1 MRFAI
6 TLTDR
11 YLNVMQAFLAR
22 GWTPLKVFTTPV
34 DQRVHRNKEVI
45 ALAQKLKCDVQ
56 LSRLSQQNLRE
67 LADRGC
73 EALIVAS
80 YSWRISDW
88 RLYLKYAVN
97 FHPSPLP
104 RGRGAYPAPVPVL
117 ERSATW
123 GVSCHKIEQEFD
135 TGDVLKCIEFPMS
148 PEDDHDSVD
157 LKIQLANQ
165 RLAGEV
171 ADHFV
176 ELWDLARPQLEG
188 SYFPPWSDQDRSL
201 DFSQTV
207 AQILCRVR
215 AFGPVEC
222 LARVND
228 VTLFVR
234 RAVGW
239 VEAHRVVAGTVVY
252 ANGLSLVIAVADG
265 FVALTEWSLL
275 GPDAVTGTLRR

>member
-11 YLNVMQAFLAR
+11 YLNVMQAFIGR
-22 GWTPLKVFTTPV
+22 GWTPLKLFTTSV
-34 DQRVHRNKEVI
+34 DQRIHRNKEVV
-45 ALAQKLKCDVQ
+45 ALGQKLKIDVQ
-56 LSRLSQQNLRE
+56 LSRLSQENLKE

-88 RLYLKYAVN
+88 RPYLKYAVN

-117 ERSATW
+117 ERSSTW
-123 GVSCHKIEQEFD
+123 GVSCHKVEQEFD
-135 TGDVLKCIEFPMS
+135 AGDVLKCIEFPMS
-148 PEDDHDSVD
+148 PDDDHDSVD
-157 LKIQLANQ
+157 LKIQMTNQ

-171 ADHFV
+171 ADRFV
-176 ELWDLARPQLEG
+176 ELWERARPQVGG
-188 SYFPPWSDQDRSL
+188 SYYPLWSDQDRTL
-201 DFSQTV
+201 DFTQTV
-207 AQILCRVR
+207 AQILCRVH

-222 LARVND
+222 LARVNN

-239 VEAHRVVAGTVVY
+239 VESQRIAAGTVVY

-275 GPDAVTGTLRR
+275 GPDAVTGTLPR

>member
-6 TLTDR
+6 ALTDR

-34 DQRVHRNKEVI
+34 DQRIHRNKEVI
-45 ALAQKLKCDVQ
+45 ALAQKLNIDVQ
-56 LSRLSQQNLRE
+56 LSRLSQENLRE

-80 YSWRISDW
+80 YSWRIGDW
-88 RLYLKYAVN
+88 RPYLQYAVN

-104 RGRGAYPAPVPVL
+104 RGRGAYPLPVPVL
-117 ERSATW
+117 ERSDTW
-123 GVSCHKIEQEFD
+123 GVSCHKIEQDFD
-135 TGDVLKCIEFPMS
+135 VGEVLKCIEFPMS
-148 PEDDHDSVD
+148 PDDDHDSVD

-165 RLAGEV
+165 RMAGEV
-171 ADHFV
+171 ADRFV
-176 ELWDLARPQLEG
+176 ELWDRAKPQGEG
-188 SYFPPWSDQDRSL
+188 SYYPLWSDQARSL

-215 AFGPVEC
+215 AFGSVEC

-239 VEAHRVVAGTVVY
+239 VESHRVVAGTVVY
-252 ANGLSLVIAVADG
+252 ANGLSLVVAVADG

-275 GPDAVTGTLRR
+275 SPDAVTGTFRR